1 MAAINTGVAPT
12 PCRPP
17 RAPIKGAPILGST
30 HATFPLSFSLPS
42 PAPMTSCRRP
52 SLHRPAL
59 RHLLALHQL
68 HPRHETSSSSMNR
81 TSRVSFSPLFGSL
94 MSSKGGH
101 HCAINSEHFF
111 TGTAP
116 SVLLPALIKG
126 LRSTPGHHHTQPHP
140 PLPAPESATPTSPS
154 TDRRQPSPCVMPSF
168 PHLPSSDEPT
178 NVLAATSSTSPAPSP
193 ATLSP
198 GVVGGQA
205 LLSSRDQPWCRS
217 MVNRRRPWSTNCGL
231 GPQVFRQQN
240 NSLKILFPGTLHL
253 SP

>member
-59 RHLLALHQL
+59 RRLLALHQL

-111 TGTAP
+111 HRYRPLRTPPGPYKRVEEHTGP
-116 SVLLPALIKG
+116 SLH
-126 LRSTPGHHHTQPHP
+126 STP
-140 PLPAPESATPTSPS
+140 
-154 TDRRQPSPCVMPSF
+154 PSF
-168 PHLPSSDEPT
+168 ARSRVRNPHLTEHRPPPAIP
-178 NVLAATSSTSPAPSP
+178 LCHAIISPPP
-193 ATLSP
+193 EL
-198 GVVGGQA
+198 
-205 LLSSRDQPWCRS
+205 
-217 MVNRRRPWSTNCGL
+217 
-231 GPQVFRQQN
+231 
-240 NSLKILFPGTLHL
+240 
-253 SP
+253 